1 MAAGTTSEAGPRLR
15 GDVTKKLL
23 AVIFALVSVPL
34 LTVLLNRNPSPFLFY
49 ALLPGI
55 IVSLSITGGHG
66 GTLIEERVG
75 LVAGLIVNSLVYAG
89 AVFLLLRMR
98 MPSK

>member
-1 MAAGTTSEAGPRLR
+1 
-15 GDVTKKLL
+15 VTKKLL
-23 AVIFALVSVPL
+23 AVIFALVSVPP
-34 LTVLLNRNPSPFLFY
+34 LTVLLNRNPDPSPFLVY

-55 IVSLSITGGHG
+55 IVSLLITGGHG

-98 MPSK
+98 RPSK

>member
-1 MAAGTTSEAGPRLR
+1 
-15 GDVTKKLL
+15 VTKKLL

-34 LTVLLNRNPSPFLFY
+34 LTVLLNRNPDPSPFLVY

-55 IVSLSITGGHG
+55 IVSLLITGGHG

-98 MPSK
+98 RPSK

>member
-1 MAAGTTSEAGPRLR
+1 
-15 GDVTKKLL
+15 VTKKLL

-34 LTVLLNRNPSPFLFY
+34 LTVLLNRNPDPSPFLVY

-55 IVSLSITGGHG
+55 IVSLLITGGHG
-66 GTLIEERVG
+66 GTLVEERVG

-98 MPSK
+98 RPSK

>member
-1 MAAGTTSEAGPRLR
+1 M
-15 GDVTKKLL
+15 TKKLL

-34 LTVLLNRNPSPFLFY
+34 LTVLLNRNPDPSPFLVY

-55 IVSLSITGGHG
+55 IVSLLITGGHG

-98 MPSK
+98 RPSK

>member
-1 MAAGTTSEAGPRLR
+1 
-15 GDVTKKLL
+15 VTKKLL

-34 LTVLLNRNPSPFLFY
+34 LTVLLNRNPDPSPFLVY

-55 IVSLSITGGHG
+55 IVSLLITGGHG

-75 LVAGLIVNSLVYAG
+75 LIAGLIVNSLVYAG

-98 MPSK
+98 RPSK

>member
-1 MAAGTTSEAGPRLR
+1 
-15 GDVTKKLL
+15 VTKKLL

-34 LTVLLNRNPSPFLFY
+34 LTVLLNRNPDPSPFLVY

-55 IVSLSITGGHG
+55 IVSLLITGGHG

-89 AVFLLLRMR
+89 AIFLLLRIR
-98 MPSK
+98 GPSK

>member
-1 MAAGTTSEAGPRLR
+1 
-15 GDVTKKLL
+15 VTKKLL

-34 LTVLLNRNPSPFLFY
+34 LTVLLNRNPDPSPFLVY

-55 IVSLSITGGHG
+55 IVSLLITGGHG

-75 LVAGLIVNSLVYAG
+75 PLAGLIVNSLVYAG
-89 AVFLLLRMR
+89 AAFLLLRMR
-98 MPSK
+98 RPSK